1 MVKECIVKLNND
13 AVTVVTYDGIDV
25 QFPSIHKD
33 VKSVFVNYED
43 GKYTIVEKDYKPKS
57 EKKPKGKKKTTKEDA
72 ANEDA

>member
-13 AVTVVTYDGIDV
+13 AVTVATYDGIDV
-25 QFPSIHKD
+25 QFPSIRKD

-43 GKYTIVEKDYKPKS
+43 GKYTIVEKDYKPQS
-57 EKKPKGKKKTTKEDA
+57 EKKQKGKKKTTKEDA